1 MNDLYKT
8 LNDIEYLGMT
18 IPKGS
23 LVKLKFRSEHSEG
36 DAWYEFLGLCSGLTK
51 ILYDDE
57 LEKA

>member
-8 LNDIEYLGMT
+8 LNDTEVLGII

-36 DAWYEFLGLCSGLTK
+36 DAWYEFLGLYSGLTK
-51 ILYDDE
+51 ILYDNE
-57 LEKA
+57 LDKV